1 MSKNPI
7 RRAKM
12 TVEISVGES
21 VRLVRELQGLSQ
33 NQLATLTGIPQ
44 STISG
49 EVRID
54 DPFLELGGDSMK
66 TSVLPPPPVWTAFGV
81 ELSLRDLLTT
91 DIVATMSAIIERSRG

>member
-21 VRLVRELQGLSQ
+21 VRLVLELQGLSQ
-33 NQLATLTGIPQ
+33 NQLAKLTGIPQ

-49 EVRID
+49 MVRID

-66 TSVLPPPPVWTAFGV
+66 MPVLPPHPSGP
-81 ELSLRDLLTT
+81 R
-91 DIVATMSAIIERSRG
+91 SASNSRCGIF